1 MVCLL
6 SLLKLFLTPY
16 VISDEEGYLQMSP
29 ASRQNI
35 FSPRAQDMK
44 FDFDSRKFN
53 PRVSEASSCGSEL
66 TPMLTLNNLPARSG
80 SESDHEGNASPYLNM
95 CPRIDE
101 EADDVFET
109 NQNNAKNALNTA
121 HTNPTYI
128 SLDVDIDK
136 KPKDIINSY
145 INVPNGLV
153 K

>member
-1 MVCLL
+1 
-6 SLLKLFLTPY
+6 
-16 VISDEEGYLQMSP
+16 MSP
-29 ASRQNI
+29 ATRQNI
-35 FSPRAQDMK
+35 FSPRTQDTK

-80 SESDHEGNASPYLNM
+80 SESDHEGNQSPYLNM

-101 EADDVFET
+101 ETDDVFAT
-109 NQNNAKNALNTA
+109 HQNNAKNALNTV
-121 HTNPTYI
+121 TNPTYI
-128 SLDVDIDK
+128 TLDVDIEK

-145 INVPNGLV
+145 VNIPNGLV

>member
-1 MVCLL
+1 
-6 SLLKLFLTPY
+6 
-16 VISDEEGYLQMSP
+16 MSP
-29 ASRQNI
+29 PSRQI
-35 FSPRAQDMK
+35 LFSPRGQDTK
-44 FDFDSRKFN
+44 FDFDARKFN

-101 EADDVFET
+101 ETDDVFEI
-109 NQNNAKNALNTA
+109 NQINAKNAQNTA
-121 HTNPTYI
+121 VTNPTYI
-128 SLDVDIDK
+128 TLDVDTDK
-136 KPKDIINSY
+136 KPKDISNSY